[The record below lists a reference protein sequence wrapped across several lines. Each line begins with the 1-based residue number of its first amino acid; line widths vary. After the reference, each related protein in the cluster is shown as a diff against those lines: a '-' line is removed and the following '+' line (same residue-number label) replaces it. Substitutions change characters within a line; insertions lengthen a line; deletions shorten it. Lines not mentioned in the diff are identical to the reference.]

1 MGANTRA
8 IDTNLVVRY
17 LIAEPPEQYELAC
30 RLIEG
35 GDVFVPVTVVLET
48 EWVLRSN
55 CRLSRGAIVV
65 ALRGF
70 AGLGTVT
77 VGEADAVF
85 TALDL
90 FENGMDF
97 ADALH
102 LALSQDCEEFVTF
115 DRRLVKSAAA
125 SGIAGVRDPR
135 GGQLGRE

>member
-17 LIAEPPEQYELAC
+17 LIAEPPEQYERAC
-30 RLIEG
+30 LLIEG
-35 GDVFVPVTVVLET
+35 TGVFVPVTVVLET

-55 CRLSRGAIVV
+55 YRLPRGAIIA

-70 AGLGTVT
+70 VGLGTVT
-77 VGEADAVF
+77 VGEPDAVLA
-85 TALDL
+85 ALDL
-90 FENGMDF
+90 FEGGADF

-115 DRRLVKSAAA
+115 DRRLVKAATA
-125 SGIAGVRDPR
+125 AGVAGVREP
-135 GGQLGRE
+135 